1 MLATATIGS
10 TVGVKYAMRR
20 KPRPLRLRFTHSA
33 MISAMPM
40 DVGIVPSANH
50 RLFHSDC
57 QNTGSS
63 RMTA

>member
-1 MLATATIGS
+1 
-10 TVGVKYAMRR
+10 MRR

>member
-1 MLATATIGS
+1 MLATATMGS

-20 KPRPLRLRFTHSA
+20 NPRPARLRFTHNAMTSA
-33 MISAMPM
+33 IPIE
-40 DVGIVPSANH
+40 VGMVPRANH
-50 RLFHSDC
+50 RLFHNDC